1 MSDVESR
8 VSIHYSTTNLIDA
21 IRAALEKA
29 GANPDAPGLDDLK
42 PVDEFHT
49 GGVEATDALID
60 QLSITPET
68 RVLDIGCGIGGAS
81 RHVAARTGAHV
92 RGIDLTPDFIAVAKA
107 LSAATDMADRT
118 SFTTGSALDLP
129 EADASADLALMFHV
143 GMNIEDKTRL
153 FSEAARVL
161 VPGGTFALFDV
172 MRGSDRPLTFPFP
185 WAEQADFSFVAP
197 PETYRQAAA
206 AAGFSQVGERDR
218 SEFAKAFFDRVFK
231 RIEEAGGPPPVGI
244 HLLMHDTG
252 PEKIKNYV
260 THLQAGDIAPV
271 EMIFRRNAP
280 QSPRHQTRE
289 TRSWLT

>member
-8 VSIHYSTTNLIDA
+8 VSSHYSTANLIEA

-29 GANPDAPGLDDLK
+29 GADPDAPSLDDLK

-68 RVLDIGCGIGGAS
+68 RVLDIGCGIGGTS

-92 RGIDLTPDFIAVAKA
+92 RGVDLTPGFVDVAKM
-107 LSAATDMADRT
+107 LSAATDMAERT

-129 EADASADLALMFHV
+129 EPDASADLALMFHV
-143 GMNIEDKTRL
+143 GMNIQDKRRL
-153 FSEAARVL
+153 FAEAGRVL
-161 VPGGTFALFDV
+161 APGGTFALFDV
-172 MRGSDRPLTFPFP
+172 MRASDRPLTFPFP
-185 WAEQADFSFVAP
+185 WAETADFSFVAP
-197 PETYRQAAA
+197 PETYREAAT

-218 SEFAKAFFDRVFK
+218 SAFAKAFFDRVFAL
-231 RIEEAGGPPPVGI
+231 IEKAGAPPPVGI

-252 PEKIKNYV
+252 PAKIENYL
-260 THLQAGDIAPV
+260 THLHAGDIATV
-271 EMIFRRNAP
+271 EMIFRRGGP
-280 QSPRHQTRE
+280 
-289 TRSWLT
+289 

>member
-8 VSIHYSTTNLIDA
+8 VSTHYSTTNLIDA

-29 GANPDAPGLDDLK
+29 GANPDAPDLDDLK

-92 RGIDLTPDFIAVAKA
+92 RGVDLTPDFIAVAKA

-129 EADASADLALMFHV
+129 VADASVDLALMFHV

-153 FSEAARVL
+153 FAEAARVL
-161 VPGGTFALFDV
+161 APGGTFALFDV
-172 MRGSDRPLTFPFP
+172 MRTSDRLLTFPFP
-185 WAEQADFSFVAP
+185 GRNRPISPSWPRPRPTVRPPPRPASRKWANATAP
-197 PETYRQAAA
+197 NSPRLFRPRFQTYRRGWRPAAC
-206 AAGFSQVGERDR
+206 RH
-218 SEFAKAFFDRVFK
+218 
-231 RIEEAGGPPPVGI
+231 PPSDARHRPR
-244 HLLMHDTG
+244 
-252 PEKIKNYV
+252 KIKNYV

-271 EMIFRRNAP
+271 EMIFRRNA
-280 QSPRHQTRE
+280 S
-289 TRSWLT
+289 